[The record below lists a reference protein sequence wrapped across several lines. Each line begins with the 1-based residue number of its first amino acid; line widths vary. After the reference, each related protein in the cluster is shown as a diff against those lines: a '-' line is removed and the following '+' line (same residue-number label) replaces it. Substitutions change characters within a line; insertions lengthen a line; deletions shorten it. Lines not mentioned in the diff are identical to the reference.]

1 MSVDGGVNE
10 LDAVELDPAGVAKP
24 KGKPTGFL
32 PRKVCR
38 AAVPEITGRQLD
50 GLPTGGIDRHL
61 RPTPSLSFLSKGLE
75 LKNQRLLFR
84 NPGGIDAELD
94 SGGSSKAWIWKI
106 RLGGKVATR
115 HRLDLEHAP
124 RHALVTD
131 VPGYDCPFQEHS
143 LRCGPAIPQ
152 PTGLIKVLKNLGPKL
167 RGCEKRKEEKT
178 RKLGYGKFHEKP
190 KLLGTETKICVRK
203 QFQK

>member
-1 MSVDGGVNE
+1 MDLALAPKGQAGKFLERDRGGMSIDGGVNE
-10 LDAVELDPAGVAKP
+10 LDAVELN
-24 KGKPTGFL
+24 PTGVTKAKSKAARFL

-50 GLPTGGIDRHL
+50 GLPAGGIDRHL

-94 SGGSSKAWIWKI
+94 SGGRNKAGIRQA

-115 HRLDLEHAP
+115 LHLEYAP
-124 RHALVTD
+124 SHALVTD
-131 VPGYDCPFQEHS
+131 VQQD
-143 LRCGPAIPQ
+143 
-152 PTGLIKVLKNLGPKL
+152 
-167 RGCEKRKEEKT
+167 KRST
-178 RKLGYGKFHEKP
+178 MGS
-190 KLLGTETKICVRK
+190 
-203 QFQK
+203 